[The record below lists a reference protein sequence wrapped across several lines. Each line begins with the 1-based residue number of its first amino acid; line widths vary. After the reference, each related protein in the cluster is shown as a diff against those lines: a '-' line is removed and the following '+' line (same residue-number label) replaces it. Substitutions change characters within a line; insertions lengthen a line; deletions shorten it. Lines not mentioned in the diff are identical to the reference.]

1 MSCMKPEARAVW
13 EAITRVGHL
22 VNVAGRGKGLGPIR
36 RLIWSRVPKKSRNK
50 IMPLHRKFNQEG
62 QQFRKEETGNL
73 QLKLKSQP
81 S

>member
-1 MSCMKPEARAVW
+1 M
-13 EAITRVGHL
+13 GH
-22 VNVAGRGKGLGPIR
+22 VANVAGRGKELGPDR
-36 RLIWSRVPKKSRNK
+36 RLIWSQSPKKSKNK

-62 QQFRKEETGNL
+62 QQFRKEDTDNL